1 MLGLGS
7 GTRDSGS
14 WGWWF
19 CASCNGDTEP
29 WEIEHLGWQNAVLE
43 GFRHYG
49 SPLVP
54 IELRDHDPGAFVRAL
69 WAWMFALDDALFSDH
84 RDLAAA
90 IKSGEAIELP
100 HTRPWLTEAARN
112 EPRRAVSLL
121 LPTVGV
127 QRRPDY
133 TVRYEDIVVRQLQI

>member
-1 MLGLGS
+1 
-7 GTRDSGS
+7 
-14 WGWWF
+14 
-19 CASCNGDTEP
+19 
-29 WEIEHLGWQNAVLE
+29 
-43 GFRHYG
+43 
-49 SPLVP
+49 
-54 IELRDHDPGAFVRAL
+54 
-69 WAWMFALDDALFSDH
+69 MFALDDALFSDH